1 LKELHKCPQQIPKQS
16 APSLAARARRRSS
29 PTENSFGSNRSPRH
43 KARICAREMEGR
55 FIPSLDYG
63 LHLLGSLFFLE
74 PLLVDRRRRTALLG
88 AVARYGRGSIVLF
101 AGCRGGGRR
110 RSLDFRPP
118 TAGRN
123 CVFGRHVDRGGFP
136 TTSLIKPEDAWGVYS

>member
-1 LKELHKCPQQIPKQS
+1 ANAATCEVAARVVCWLHSPVSRRDAGCVAPRSQRLKELHKCPQQIPKQS

-74 PLLVDRRRRTALLG
+74 PLLVDRRRRTALLA
-88 AVARYGRGSIVLF
+88 AVARY
-101 AGCRGGGRR
+101 
-110 RSLDFRPP
+110 
-118 TAGRN
+118 
-123 CVFGRHVDRGGFP
+123 
-136 TTSLIKPEDAWGVYS
+136 